1 MNVSEKSRRVISKI
15 TLVLLI
21 IACSEVS
28 AQSEVKS
35 ITILLDEQKPAGC
48 QLLGRVTGS
57 SQDTQE
63 DNIPYTGR
71 LIDARNNL
79 RNETHKLGGNTV
91 HIRHAST
98 SGKYEVPGAD
108 KKITFIGDAYHCE

>member
-1 MNVSEKSRRVISKI
+1 MNVSKKSRAVISKI
-15 TLVLLI
+15 ALALLI
-21 IACSEVS
+21 IGCSEIS

-48 QLLGRVTGS
+48 QLVGRVTGS
-57 SQDTQE
+57 SQDTNE
-63 DNIPYTGR
+63 DNIPYTDR

-108 KKITFIGDAYHCE
+108 KKITFIGDAYHCD